1 MTSTLH
7 GFGLGLRPQHYRE
20 LLAADS
26 ACVDW
31 LEIVSENYMIDGGRP
46 LAMLDRIAE
55 RWPLAMHGVSLD
67 IGGSAP
73 LDRHYLRDLA
83 KLARRARP
91 AIVSDHLCWTR
102 AAGTQLHDLLPLPR
116 TGNRSPSRSYSGLL
130 QCAGERL
137 DDAVYIMIQPDAAET
152 FPALMRIIG
161 RPELI
166 EDERF
171 ATPEARFQHYD
182 ELTEVIEA
190 WTGSRDKREV
200 HRAFASAGIPCGA
213 VLDTAEL
220 IADPDLRERGVF
232 VTVDHPERG
241 EIDLV
246 GMPIRLSESTVTYA
260 SPPLLGADT
269 DDVLTTI
276 VGLSPEAITAL
287 KNEGIV

>member
-31 LEIVSENYMIDGGRP
+31 LEIVSENYMVDGGRP

-102 AAGTQLHDLLPLPR
+102 AAGTQLHDLLPLPQ
-116 TGNRSPSRSYSGLL
+116 TGACVRHVAARVRQVQDALGMRIALENVSSYLRFAGDEMDEETFLSAIVAESGCALLLDVNNVYVNARNHGFDAFAFLDALPRDAVVQLHLAGHGEDAQGSGLL
-130 QCAGERL
+130 IDTHDAPVCDEVWALYAHARRRFGEVPAMIER
-137 DDAVYIMIQPDAAET
+137 DDHIPPLAE
-152 FPALMRIIG
+152 L
-161 RPELI
+161 L
-166 EDERF
+166 
-171 ATPEARFQHYD
+171 D
-182 ELTEVIEA
+182 ELAIA
-190 WTGSRDKREV
+190 RRIAAD
-200 HRAFASAGIPCGA
+200 ACIGIA
-213 VLDTAEL
+213 A
-220 IADPDLRERGVF
+220 
-232 VTVDHPERG
+232 
-241 EIDLV
+241 
-246 GMPIRLSESTVTYA
+246 
-260 SPPLLGADT
+260 
-269 DDVLTTI
+269 
-276 VGLSPEAITAL
+276 
-287 KNEGIV
+287 